1 MLARFSGIFLIHS
14 LVSLF
19 PFTSPYLI
27 GKLPSNIPE
36 EHKQCFELFV
46 NKQSTLVA

>member
-1 MLARFSGIFLIHS
+1 MLAGFSDIFVIHS
-14 LVSLF
+14 LVSWF

-27 GKLPSNIPE
+27 GKLPSNVPE
-36 EHKQCFELFV
+36 EHKQCFELFI